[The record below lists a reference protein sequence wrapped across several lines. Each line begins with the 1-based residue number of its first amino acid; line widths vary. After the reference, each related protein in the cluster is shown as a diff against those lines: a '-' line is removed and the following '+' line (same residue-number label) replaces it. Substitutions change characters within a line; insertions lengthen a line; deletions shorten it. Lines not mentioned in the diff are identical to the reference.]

1 MTQNVDINID
11 NIDKNSPE
19 VEYTTKE
26 NGSIGVTSKTNG
38 KVKEVESIYDMV
50 ENETKKI

>member
-11 NIDKNSPE
+11 NIDKNSTE

-26 NGSIGVTSKTNG
+26 NENGSIK
-38 KVKEVESIYDMV
+38 
-50 ENETKKI
+50 